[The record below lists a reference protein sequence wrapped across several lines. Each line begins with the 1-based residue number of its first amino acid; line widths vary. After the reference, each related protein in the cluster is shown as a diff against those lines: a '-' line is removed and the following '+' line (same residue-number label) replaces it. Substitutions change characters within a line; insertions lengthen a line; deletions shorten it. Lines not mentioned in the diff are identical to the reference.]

1 MERQSVSCYFLPLMR
16 RLLSPLEPQ
25 FSPLY
30 SGAKND
36 NLRRTIVKSPV
47 SDTYK
52 HSVSKAVFMMEMMMV
67 TMMIRYWSRQRPSFA
82 EEEGN

>member
-1 MERQSVSCYFLPLMR
+1 M
-16 RLLSPLEPQ
+16 
-25 FSPLY
+25 
-30 SGAKND
+30 
-36 NLRRTIVKSPV
+36 

-52 HSVSKAVFMMEMMMV
+52 HSVSKAVFVMEMMMV